1 MANSSDE
8 EERVAFQEVDEP
20 VRAASDT
27 SRDTADIADYRAI
40 VVAVEEVLDDR
51 AEGQIPAVVVEVGV
65 AVAGDRIRV
74 RGPRNYSR
82 TIHNKVVAADRLVS
96 AKPRPVLHQDVDSYK
111 VLVQVLADYNS

>member
-1 MANSSDE
+1 MVIVKNLPDE

-51 AEGQIPAVVVEVGV
+51 AEGQIPAVAVAGVEV

-96 AKPRPVLHQDVDSYK
+96 AKPRPK
-111 VLVQVLADYNS
+111 TKKK